1 LEKNT
6 EPALANAT
14 AKKNLSEGKAKKNT
28 HSPKIRPTS
37 LAPKNCV
44 SGKIQE
50 HVCKIAF
57 ANLRYTKLLDEPGS
71 FQSGIGAE
79 SSGMLFKALTS
90 QT

>member
-1 LEKNT
+1 MQQR
-6 EPALANAT
+6 
-14 AKKNLSEGKAKKNT
+14 KKIIWKQSKKNT
-28 HSPKIRPTS
+28 HSPKIRPTT

-79 SSGMLFKALTS
+79 SSGMLFKA
-90 QT
+90 